1 MEDLAA
7 IARGLCDAREQE
19 KCEAEFGV
27 ANLAWACEK
36 CEKKRTDDLSLYT
49 LKLLRVAALADAGY
63 PLAANDLTLDEWFD
77 LGKLK
82 AWRETYQPST

>member
-36 CEKKRTDDLSLYT
+36 CEKKRTDDLS
-49 LKLLRVAALADAGY
+49 
-63 PLAANDLTLDEWFD
+63 P
-77 LGKLK
+77 
-82 AWRETYQPST
+82 